1 MLFSTDSLT
10 KSYGSERAVDGL
22 SIDVPK
28 GRVGLLGPNGAGK
41 STLIRLLLG
50 LIDPDHGALE
60 LLGEP
65 VRPEE
70 TASRRAIGYMPEHDA
85 HLPHMTAVESVAYS
99 GRLSGLPR
107 DASFQRA
114 HQVLRYVGLDE
125 ARYRPLSGYSTG
137 MLQRAK
143 LAQSIVHDPDLLF
156 LDEPT
161 SGLDPDGRR
170 EMLKLVDD
178 LGARGT
184 DLIVSSHLLH
194 EVEQVCDRIL
204 VLDEGQVAF
213 EGAIAEMTGDDGD
226 VVEVRVRED
235 LAPLADALDAS
246 DWSFEHDDTTLRV
259 RLEADRT
266 KDALLEI
273 ALDAGVQIRH
283 FMPARRS
290 LEAAVLGV
298 LDPKERAE

>member
-1 MLFSTDSLT
+1 MLFSTDTLT
-10 KSYGSERAVDGL
+10 KTYGSERAVDGL
-22 SIDVPK
+22 SVDVPE

-50 LIDPDHGALE
+50 LIDPDHGSLE
-60 LLGEP
+60 LLGKPVQPHEP
-65 VRPEE
+65 G
-70 TASRRAIGYMPEHDA
+70 SRRTIGYMPEHDA

-107 DASFQRA
+107 QASFQRA

-170 EMLKLVDD
+170 EMLELVGD
-178 LGARGT
+178 LGERGT

-194 EVEQVCDRIL
+194 EVEQVCDRVL
-204 VLDEGQVAF
+204 VLDDGQVAF

-226 VVEVRVRED
+226 VVEVQVRAE
-235 LAPLADALDAS
+235 LTPLAQALDERG
-246 DWSFEHDDTTLRV
+246 WSFERDDTTLRV
-259 RLEADRT
+259 ELGADRS
-266 KDALLEI
+266 KDELLEI

-298 LDPKERAE
+298 LDPKQRAE